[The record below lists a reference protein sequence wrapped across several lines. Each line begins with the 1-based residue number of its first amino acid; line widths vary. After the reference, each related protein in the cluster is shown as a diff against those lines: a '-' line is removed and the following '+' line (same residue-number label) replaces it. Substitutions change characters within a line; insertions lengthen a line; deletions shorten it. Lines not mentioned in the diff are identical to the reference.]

1 MSLLLNGSKTAIIA
15 GTPLQCVEVYT
26 GESYTLPF
34 TFSDSTGTPINI
46 TGWTFAVTCKWYT
59 ANIDYPSNQS
69 TVEDITL
76 SNLTLKSPQPTPN
89 PPSGMSASIV
99 SGSAGT
105 GYVYVPATV
114 NGGLTVGLTDTT
126 SLICVISLSVTR
138 TNAYSKTDVNIEPI
152 GIIIRYI

>member
-15 GTPLQCVEVYT
+15 GTPLQCVEVYN

-34 TFSDSTGTPINI
+34 AFSDSTGTPINI

-59 ANIDYPSNQS
+59 ADVTYPTSQT

-76 SNLTLKSPQPTPN
+76 GNLALKSPQPATN
-89 PPSGMSASIV
+89 PPTGMTAAIV

-105 GYVYVPATV
+105 GYLYVPAGV
-114 NGGLTVGLTDTT
+114 NGGISVGLTDTT
-126 SLICVISLSVTR
+126 TLICVISLSVTR